1 MESILPARSGSIKW
15 IFFCSLLLT
24 VAFSLW
30 MRNFLSPLQSGDI
43 VEFEMAKTPERA
55 AAILEEWQVNGKLP
69 MAMRSIY
76 ADYFFII
83 LYTIT
88 LSSGSL
94 FFSRICR
101 NTLFRQTGKFFSI
114 LAVAAGVF
122 DLVENLLMTRSIAGE
137 ISVYVVDVTYK
148 MAISK
153 FSVILTTIFFI
164 AICIVS
170 WLANKGERRT
180 ADLREL
186 AASSDS
192 IE

>member
-1 MESILPARSGSIKW
+1 MRS
-15 IFFCSLLLT
+15 
-24 VAFSLW
+24 
-30 MRNFLSPLQSGDI
+30 FLSPLQSGDI
-43 VEFEMAKTPERA
+43 IEFEMAKTPERA
-55 AAILEEWQVNGKLP
+55 ASVLDDWQLSGKLP

-76 ADYFFII
+76 ADYFFIL

-114 LAVAAGVF
+114 LVFVAGIF
-122 DLVENLLMTRSIAGE
+122 DLVENLLMRRSLAGGL
-137 ISVYVVDVTYK
+137 SLNTVDLTYK

-153 FSVILTTIFFI
+153 FSIILTTVFFI
-164 AICIVS
+164 GICIVS
-170 WLANKGERRT
+170 WLAGKNERRS
-180 ADLREL
+180 ADLQEL
-186 AASSDS
+186 AADS